1 MANNKIPHPYFCV
14 FMMLSACISCLQRL
28 FRGCQSCLPPT
39 FSSSSPGFLQKCGR
53 GGGEIWEGESSQ
65 NLSLKT
71 SSYTQHLTSRG
82 SKNTADLSEKIENF
96 YSHPWSINHYYLI
109 TSVCLFL
116 LGNTFHWK
124 FFLFLPKTAMLE
136 NNTKNWNN
144 CIWLQISIMITKI
157 IVNVLIFHI
166 LFLFTTSW
174 LWTCG
179 LRE

>member
-28 FRGCQSCLPPT
+28 FRGCQSC
-39 FSSSSPGFLQKCGR
+39 CGR
-53 GGGEIWEGESSQ
+53 GGEIWEGESSQ

-82 SKNTADLSEKIENF
+82 SKITADLSEKIENF

-109 TSVCLFL
+109 TSACLFL